1 MITDIEQITMITIF
15 TRQTYLSNHHRS
27 LDKTKEEIKTIPGKR
42 NLRILF

>member
-42 NLRILF
+42 NPRILF